1 MGVGPNWKYAE
12 REDFEWVFEQ
22 LMIREHSEAKVVRI
36 PDDRGGDD
44 GIDILVD
51 YPDRRTVYQLKFYTD
66 GLSSNERTRKN
77 QIKGSFEKAM
87 TLTPRPDEWILVVPC
102 KYKDSILTYV
112 IEKLVVKVEDPK
124 PEFDMIDQPRLD
136 AKLLAN
142 PDLLDMFSRD
152 SHFDELVKLHRAEES
167 ALTGGTTD
175 LSTRLRGLD
184 RVVAAQNEHW
194 TLDYSSYRG
203 TTIVTP
209 RAKHARSA
217 EVSPLG
223 VKFGIDIAE
232 ADETLAGTI
241 RDVLGFGAPGEV
253 VLPAEVV
260 KDFTWFGPEFMSPD
274 GELSKVLIGEAEGF
288 EALNGKAVR
297 LSLYDDTGLETTVQ
311 EGLITRCANGSD
323 GYSITAGF
331 HRSLEIT
338 MLVPFT
344 VGEKGRST
352 ITLDTTGCEP
362 REVYRGIDLRQAIRQ
377 AETIQIH
384 LDGRKL
390 STLSLD
396 EHHSEIDDS
405 GLTVTADIARDL
417 DRVQDRTG
425 SIFVM
430 PTEISGL
437 ERIWLRVLRIILDG
451 GIAPI
456 PLRVLDGHTHPGRE
470 VKSGPCASLA
480 VFGNTIQLFG
490 RTLRLTGP
498 LAYFHPSTSIEAR
511 GKRNAAGSI
520 PFRAT
525 GTDDTVFVAYLGSVV
540 KTTTETTP
548 WELSGID
555 DPAIPQLHPKKDP
568 DTATARTH

>member
-1 MGVGPNWKYAE
+1 MGVGPDWKYAE
-12 REDFEWVFEQ
+12 REDFEWAVEQ
-22 LMIREHSEAKVVRI
+22 LMIREHSEAKVRI
-36 PDDRGGDD
+36 PDDRGGDK

-51 YPDRRTVYQLKFYTD
+51 YPDRRIVYQLKFYTD
-66 GLSSNERTRKN
+66 GLSSNEKTRLS

-87 TLTPRPDEWILVVPC
+87 KLTPRPDEWILVVPC
-102 KYKDSILTYV
+102 KYKDSIVTYV
-112 IEKLVVKVEDPK
+112 TDKLVAKVEDPK
-124 PEFDMIDQPRLD
+124 PKFDMLDQPKLD

-142 PDLLDMFSRD
+142 PDLLDRFSQD
-152 SHFDELVKLHRAEES
+152 SHFDKLVELHRGEES
-167 ALTGGTTD
+167 VLAGGITD
-175 LSTRLRGLD
+175 LDSRLRGLD
-184 RVVAAQNEHW
+184 RVVAAQDDHW

-209 RAKHARSA
+209 RAKHPNAT

-232 ADETLAGTI
+232 ADETLAGNI

-274 GELSKVLIGEAEGF
+274 GELSKVLIGGSEGI
-288 EALNGKAVR
+288 EALNGKPVR

-311 EGLITRCANGSD
+311 EGLITRFSRGTG

-344 VGEKGRST
+344 VGNKGRST

-384 LDGRKL
+384 LDGKKL
-390 STLSLD
+390 STLGVD
-396 EHHSEIDDS
+396 QHHGEINDSE
-405 GLTVTADIARDL
+405 LMETADIARDL

-425 SIFVM
+425 SIFAM
-430 PTEISGL
+430 PTEVSGL

-456 PLRVLDGHTHPGRE
+456 PRRALEGYTHPGGDIDSE
-470 VKSGPCASLA
+470 PCTSLA
-480 VFGNTIQLFG
+480 VFGSTVQLFG
-490 RTLRLTGP
+490 RPLQLSGP
-498 LAYFHPSTSIEAR
+498 LAYFHPSTAVEAR
-511 GKRNAAGSI
+511 GKRDAAGSI
-520 PFRAT
+520 PFRMT
-525 GTDDTVFVAYLGSVV
+525 GTDNTVFVAYLGNVV
-540 KTTTETTP
+540 KTVTEITP
-548 WELSGID
+548 WGLPGID
-555 DPAIPQLHPKKDP
+555 EPPVPRLNPKKESE
-568 DTATARTH
+568 TSKAG

>member
-1 MGVGPNWKYAE
+1 MGVGPSWKYAE
-12 REDFEWVFEQ
+12 RKDFEWAVEQ
-22 LMIREHSEAKVVRI
+22 LLIREHSGATEVRI
-36 PDDRGGDD
+36 PDDRGGDK

-51 YPDRRTVYQLKFYTD
+51 YPDRRIVYQLKFYTD
-66 GLSSNERTRKN
+66 GLSSNETTRKA
-77 QIKGSFEKAM
+77 QIKGSFDKAM
-87 TLTPRPDEWILVVPC
+87 KLEPRPDEWVLIVPC
-102 KYKDSILTYV
+102 KYKDSIVTYV
-112 IEKLVVKVEDPK
+112 TDKLVAKVDDPK
-124 PEFDMIDQPRLD
+124 PKFDMIDQPKLD
-136 AKLLAN
+136 AKLLNN

-152 SHFDELVKLHRAEES
+152 NHFDELVKLHRAEES
-167 ALTGGTTD
+167 ALTGGVAD
-175 LSTRLRGLD
+175 LDSRIRGLD
-184 RVVAAQNEHW
+184 RVVAAQDEHW

-203 TTIVTP
+203 ATIVTP

-274 GELSKVLIGEAEGF
+274 GELSKILIGEAEGV
-288 EALNGKAVR
+288 EALEGKTVR
-297 LSLYDDTGLETTVQ
+297 LSLYDDTGLETTAQ
-311 EGLITRCANGSD
+311 EGLITRGSYGSD
-323 GYSITAGF
+323 GCSITAGF

-344 VGEKGRST
+344 VNSKGRST

-362 REVYRGIDLRQAIRQ
+362 REVYRGIDLRHAIRR

-384 LDGRKL
+384 LDGQKL
-390 STLSLD
+390 STLTVD
-396 EHHSEIDDS
+396 KHFGGIDDAD
-405 GLTVTADIARDL
+405 LTATADIARDL

-425 SIFVM
+425 SIFAM

-437 ERIWLRVLRIILDG
+437 ERIWLRILRIILDG

-456 PLRVLDGHTHPGRE
+456 PLRVLDGQTHPGGE
-470 VKSGPCASLA
+470 VRSGLCASLA
-480 VFGNTIQLFG
+480 VFKNTVQLFD

-498 LAYFHPSTSIEAR
+498 LAYFHPSTSIEAH

-520 PFRAT
+520 PFRTT
-525 GTDDTVFVAYLGSVV
+525 GTDQTVFVAYLGSIV
-540 KTTTETTP
+540 KTVTEITP
-548 WELSGID
+548 WGLPGID
-555 DPAIPQLHPKKDP
+555 EPPVPKLNPKKDP
-568 DTATARTH
+568 ETFTAA

>member
-12 REDFEWVFEQ
+12 REDFEWAVEQ

-36 PDDRGGDD
+36 PDDRGGDQ

-51 YPDRRTVYQLKFYTD
+51 YPDRRIVYQLKFYTD
-66 GLSSNERTRKN
+66 GLSSNETTRKS
-77 QIKGSFEKAM
+77 QIKGSFDKAM
-87 TLTPRPDEWILVVPC
+87 KLNPRPDEWILVVPC
-102 KYKDSILTYV
+102 KYKDSIVKYV
-112 IEKLVVKVEDPK
+112 TDKLVDKAEDPK
-124 PEFDMIDQPRLD
+124 PKFDMLDQPMLD
-136 AKLLAN
+136 AKLLDN

-152 SHFDELVKLHRAEES
+152 DHFTRLVELHRAEES
-167 ALTGGTTD
+167 ALTGGIPD
-175 LSTRLRGLD
+175 LDSRLRGLD
-184 RVVAAQNEHW
+184 RVIAAQDEHW

-209 RAKHARSA
+209 RAKHPHAA

-232 ADETLAGTI
+232 AEETLAGNI

-274 GELSKVLIGEAEGF
+274 GELSKLLIGEAEGIA
-288 EALNGKAVR
+288 ALDGKAVR

-311 EGLITRCANGSD
+311 EGLITRCSYGSE
-323 GYSITAGF
+323 GCSITAGF

-344 VGEKGRST
+344 VGGKGRST

-362 REVYRGIDLRQAIRQ
+362 REVYRGIHLRQAIRQ

-384 LDGRKL
+384 LNGQKL
-390 STLSLD
+390 STLSID
-396 EHHSEIDDS
+396 EHFGETDDS
-405 GLTVTADIARDL
+405 DLMVTADIARDL

-425 SIFVM
+425 SIFAM
-430 PTEISGL
+430 PTEVSGL
-437 ERIWLRVLRIILDG
+437 ERIWLRILRIILDG

-456 PLRVLDGHTHPGRE
+456 PRRALNGHTHPGRDIG
-470 VKSGPCASLA
+470 KSELCSSLA
-480 VFGNTIQLFG
+480 VFGNTVELFG
-490 RTLRLTGP
+490 RPLQLTGP
-498 LAYFHPSTSIEAR
+498 LAYFHPSTSFEAR
-511 GKRNAAGSI
+511 GKRNAAGSV
-520 PFRAT
+520 PFRMT
-525 GTDDTVFVAYLGSVV
+525 GTDNTVFVAYLGNIV
-540 KTTTETTP
+540 KTTTEITP
-548 WELSGID
+548 WGLPGID
-555 DPAIPQLHPKKDP
+555 EPAVPKLNPKKDF
-568 DTATARTH
+568 DTSTTA